1 MVCDGT
7 SSIHT
12 WKPMTCRASR
22 TRLWAILFPSLRK
35 CENLIQWNKFAKHL
49 KSWLNKPKDN
59 KEYEFA
65 FKAFITISESPS
77 RMTSFKLRSAANCKD
92 SDVAKV
98 SSSKTVRGRGMI
110 LTLCQALPWQSQ
122 IITPIP
128 ALSSSWNSASVTNQI
143 HGTWI

>member
-12 WKPMTCRASR
+12 WKPVTCRGCW
-22 TRLWAILFPSLRK
+22 TRLWATLFPSLRK

-49 KSWLNKPKDN
+49 KSWLNKPKDS

-77 RMTSFKLRSAANCKD
+77 GMTSFKLRLAANYRD
-92 SDVAKV
+92 FDVAKV
-98 SSSKTVRGRGMI
+98 SSSTTVRGRGMI
-110 LTLCQALPWQSQ
+110 LTLCQTLPWQSQ
-122 IITPIP
+122 IITPIL
-128 ALSSSWNSASVTNQI
+128 ALSSSWNSDSM
-143 HGTWI
+143 